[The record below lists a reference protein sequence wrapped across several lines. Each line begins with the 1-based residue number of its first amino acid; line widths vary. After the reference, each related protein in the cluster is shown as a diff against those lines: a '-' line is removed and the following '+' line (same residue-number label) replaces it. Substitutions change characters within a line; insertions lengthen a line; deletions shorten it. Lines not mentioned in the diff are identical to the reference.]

1 MWQQTVLSM
10 RLPWP
15 VSGELHQLQA
25 ILEAQ
30 SMRDSIMEYTC
41 QAAIYSNRL
50 TRLNN
55 PVVMKKLGDLK
66 RRAEALCV
74 FDEQQCMPAP
84 EHMPKT

>member
-10 RLPWP
+10 KLPWP
-15 VSGELHQLQA
+15 VSSGLHQLQA
-25 ILEAQ
+25 ILESQ

-66 RRAEALCV
+66 RRAEALV
-74 FDEQQCMPAP
+74 AYDDQQCMPAP
-84 EHMPKT
+84 RHMPKT